1 MKITVLNQDG
11 YVDAYLPCLY
21 LHVSLGH
28 NPIASSFKIL
38 RSRRFKRDIPMG
50 GNFLLKGGT
59 DAVTQLVFESDSL
72 HFPPLFLN
80 PTDIKRSLEDV

>member
-11 YVDAYLPCLY
+11 SVDAYLPCLY

-38 RSRRFKRDIPMG
+38 CSRRFKGDAPMG
-50 GNFLLKGGT
+50 GNFLLTGT
-59 DAVTQLVFESDSL
+59 HAVTQLLFESDLTSL
-72 HFPPLFLN
+72 SSPFLN
-80 PTDIKRSLEDV
+80 PSDIKRSLEDV